1 MNITLNN
8 LDPVNAT
15 ITVAI
20 AKEDYQPKVEKA
32 LNDIRKNIVLDG
44 FRKGNAPKSR
54 IQSMYGKSVLVDEI
68 NQLVSDKL
76 YDYLKESNLNVLGEP
91 LPSQEPKEPLNFDTQ
106 EDYEFTFDVA
116 IAPEMDVKLE
126 KSDKLTYYTIAISDD
141 MVDKQINNFKAN
153 YGTYVSVDSVEEK
166 DMVKGLLTEADGDT
180 IVEDAVLMPA
190 YIKVETEKAKFIGA
204 KKDDIITFNPYTA
217 YEGHE
222 AELASLLKIAKE
234 DINKHQG
241 DFTFTIVDIT
251 RYQEAEMNQE
261 LFDKAYEPGTVTS
274 EEDFKAKIKE
284 DLAQQTMPESDY
296 KFLLDAK
303 DALEE
308 KTKDIQFPDAF
319 LKRWLVAADEKNTA
333 ESIETDYPNILS
345 DLKFQLIKDK
355 LLKDNNI
362 AVEKEDV
369 EKQAYAAARAQ
380 FIQYGMNNIP
390 DYLLE
395 NYVQEMMKKEKTVQ
409 NLIHRVMENKLIEI
423 LKKTVTLKKKE
434 VSIEEFQKLFEK

>member
-190 YIKVETEKAKFIGA
+190 YIKVETEKAKILAA